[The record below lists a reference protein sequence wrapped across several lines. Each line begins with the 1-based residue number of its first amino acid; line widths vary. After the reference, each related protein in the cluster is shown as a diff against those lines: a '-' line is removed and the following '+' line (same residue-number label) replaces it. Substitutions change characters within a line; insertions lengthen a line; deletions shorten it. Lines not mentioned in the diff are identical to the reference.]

1 MGSDGL
7 TAAIL
12 VGGQSRRM
20 GTNRA
25 LLTIDPDGSTIVE
38 TIARKLGAV
47 ADEVVLVGSE
57 TAEYAFLDLP
67 QVADMVPGAGALGG
81 IFSALAATA
90 RLHVLVV
97 ACDLPF
103 VNVNLL
109 RYMASCP
116 RDYDVLVPILDQLQ
130 PLHAIYARTCLPL
143 VEQSLRS
150 GRYKVTGWFDQA
162 NLRTLEHSIIQRYDP
177 TLLST
182 FNMNTPENLAFAKRV
197 LASSL
202 PADTA
207 SVAEP
212 AHGD

>member
-1 MGSDGL
+1 MESDGL

-20 GTNRA
+20 GTNKA

-38 TIARKLGAV
+38 TVARKLGVV

-57 TAEYAFLDLP
+57 TADYGFLDLP
-67 QVADMVPGAGALGG
+67 QIIDMVPGTGVLGG
-81 IFSALAATA
+81 IFSALAATG
-90 RLHVLVV
+90 RPHVLVV

-103 VNVNLL
+103 LNVSLL
-109 RYMASCP
+109 RHMATCP
-116 RDYDVLVPILDQLQ
+116 CDYDVLVPILDQVQ

-150 GRYKVTGWFDQA
+150 GRYKVTGWFDHA
-162 NLRTLEHSIIQRYDP
+162 NVRTLEHSIIQRYDP

-182 FNMNTPENLAFAKRV
+182 FNMNTPENFAFAKQV
-197 LASSL
+197 LASHL
-202 PADTA
+202 PTDTA
-207 SVAEP
+207 PGVEP
-212 AHGD
+212 THGD

>member
-20 GTNRA
+20 GTNKA
-25 LLTIDPDGSTIVE
+25 LLTIDPNGPTVVE
-38 TIARKLGAV
+38 TVARKLGAV
-47 ADEVVLVGSE
+47 ANEVVLVGSE

-67 QVADMVPGAGALGG
+67 QIADMVAGTGVLGG
-81 IFSALAATA
+81 IYSALAATS
-90 RLHVLVV
+90 RPYVLVV

-103 VNVNLL
+103 LNVSLL
-109 RYMASCP
+109 RYMAACP
-116 RDYDVLVPILDQLQ
+116 RDYDVLVPILDQAQ
-130 PLHAIYARTCLPL
+130 PLHAIYARACLPL

-150 GRYKVTGWFDQA
+150 GRYKVTGWFDHA
-162 NLRTLEHSIIQRYDP
+162 NVHTLEHSIIQRYDP

-182 FNMNTPENLAFAKRV
+182 FNMNTPENFAFAKQV
-197 LASSL
+197 LASRL
-202 PADTA
+202 PTDTA
-207 SVAEP
+207 PGVEP